1 MEGTRTVP
9 QWHADF
15 QEKVLG
21 RFNDLEV
28 GQSQVIGDIRSL
40 TERVAK
46 QNGAVAKLQE
56 EGNRMALF
64 VATHPRDC
72 EGIAG
77 LRDDIQNN
85 EIRHSAEVA
94 AVRTDLLRER
104 VEKMVE
110 TVTLAATKK
119 ERARW
124 FRGIPKLAYVV
135 FVLVVLL
142 FIGNAK
148 GWIAAL
154 AAATKAI
161 AP

>member
-1 MEGTRTVP
+1 MADETVP
-9 QWHADF
+9 KWHADF

-28 GQSQVIGDIRSL
+28 GQAQVIGNIQAL

-56 EGNRMALF
+56 EGNRMAIF
-64 VATHPRDC
+64 AATHPRDC

-77 LRDDIQNN
+77 VRTYLQKA
-85 EIRHSAEVA
+85 EERHSVEVA

-104 VEKMVE
+104 SEKIVE
-110 TVTLAATKK
+110 TAAQAATQK

-124 FRGIPKLAYVV
+124 FHGIPKLAYVV
-135 FVLVVLL
+135 FALAVLL
-142 FIGNAK
+142 FIGHAK
-148 GWIAAL
+148 GWLVAL
-154 AAATKAI
+154 TAVTKAI